1 MTPNPNPR
9 GPRRIPGILG
19 TTILLML
26 SSPAATSR
34 AVDAAKP
41 VSELIILQRFDS
53 AEKTRTDK
61 LTTWVL
67 PEVTPSVPWNE
78 LVVSWN
84 AAPSTRLSVFART
97 VSDTGA
103 SGWYNLGHW
112 STDPTQGARTSVS
125 GQADAEG
132 RVATDTLMLRVR
144 RPRIQVKVEFPE
156 SSDPGGLSLIALSV
170 LDSARTNAVTPP
182 PEKRAWGKYLDVPLR
197 SQVDFPEGIQSWCS
211 PTSLSM
217 GLAHWSKRLGI
228 PALDLPVP
236 TVAAAV
242 KDPGWPGTG
251 NWPFNTAFAGS
262 LPGMHACVARLNSLR
277 EVEEWIAAGSPVIT
291 SVDANQLHTPARTGG
306 PSGHLV
312 VVRGFTASGDVELLD
327 PGVAH
332 ERAARVIPRDTFDRA
347 WSHSGRTAYLLWP
360 AKGGG
365 AIPPPRGSGG
375 LTPLKAS

>member
-1 MTPNPNPR
+1 MKSASNPR
-9 GPRRIPGILG
+9 WPHRLPGILG
-19 TTILLML
+19 TTFLLML
-26 SSPAATSR
+26 PSATATTQAAE
-34 AVDAAKP
+34 VPKP

-53 AEKTRTDK
+53 AEKTRTEK

-84 AAPSTRLSVFART
+84 ATPSTRLTVSART
-97 VSDTGA
+97 ISDTGA

-112 STDPTQGARTSVS
+112 STDPSLGARTSVG
-125 GQADAEG
+125 GQADADG

-144 RPRIQVKVEFPE
+144 RPRIQVKLEFPE
-156 SSDPGGLSLIALSV
+156 SSDPSGLSLIALSV
-170 LDSARTNAVTPP
+170 FDSTRTNALTPP
-182 PEKRAWGKYLDVPLR
+182 PEKRAWGKHLDVPLR

-211 PTSLSM
+211 PSSLSM

-236 TVAAAV
+236 KVAAAV
-242 KDPGWPGTG
+242 NDPGWPGTG

-277 EVEEWIAAGSPVIT
+277 DVEEWIAAGSPVIT
-291 SVDANQLHTPARTGG
+291 SVDANQLHTPPRTGG

-312 VVRGFTASGDVELLD
+312 VVRGFKGSGDVELLD

-360 AKGGG
+360 AKGNG
-365 AIPPPRGSGG
+365 AVPPSRGSGG
-375 LTPLKAS
+375 LTPVRAF